1 MSEYVV
7 NSLLNQV
14 AQSSLAIAEREG
26 RIAEL
31 QEELNDVKEQLEK
44 LRNEQIGEMDKE
56 YRGAE

>member
-7 NSLLNQV
+7 NSLVNQV

-56 YRGAE
+56 YRGAK

>member
-56 YRGAE
+56 YRGAK

>member
-7 NSLLNQV
+7 NSLVNQV

-31 QEELNDVKEQLEK
+31 QEELNDVKEQLAK

-56 YRGAE
+56 YRDAE

>member
-7 NSLLNQV
+7 NSLVNQV

>member
-1 MSEYVV
+1 MSDYVV
-7 NSLLNQV
+7 QSLVNQV
-14 AQSSLAIAEREG
+14 AQSSLVIAEREA